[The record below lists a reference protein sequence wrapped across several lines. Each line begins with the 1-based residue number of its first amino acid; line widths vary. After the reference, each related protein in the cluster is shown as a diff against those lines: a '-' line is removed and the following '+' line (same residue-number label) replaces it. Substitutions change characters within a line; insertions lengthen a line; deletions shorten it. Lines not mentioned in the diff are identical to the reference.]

1 MAGMTSRMRSTN
13 RNEDNGVTAQ
23 HRPRARV
30 EPASKQKLRLW
41 LRLLRTSRGLEA
53 HLRARLRLT
62 FATTLPK
69 FDVMAALARK
79 GAAMSMTEL
88 SRYLMV
94 SNGNVTGLVDRLVAE
109 GHVMRLAHE
118 GDRRTTF
125 VELTP
130 KGAQL
135 FQAMA
140 KAHEAWIAE
149 LLDGVGTADTQVM
162 IEQLDRLAGRTNG
175 SGGPP

>member
-1 MAGMTSRMRSTN
+1 VTIQRRPKSR
-13 RNEDNGVTAQ
+13 Q
-23 HRPRARV
+23 
-30 EPASKQKLRLW
+30 EPASKQRLRLW

-53 HLRARLRLT
+53 ELRARLRT
-62 FATTLPK
+62 AFGTTLPK

-79 GAAMSMTEL
+79 GAGMTMTEL

-109 GHVMRLAHE
+109 GHVVRLSHE

-125 VELTP
+125 VQLTP

-135 FQAMA
+135 FQIMA
-140 KAHEAWIAE
+140 KAHEGWVAE
-149 LLDGVGTADTQVM
+149 LLGDCDARDAQIM
-162 IEQLDRLAGRTNG
+162 IDRLDRLAIGTNG
-175 SGGPP
+175 SGGPQ